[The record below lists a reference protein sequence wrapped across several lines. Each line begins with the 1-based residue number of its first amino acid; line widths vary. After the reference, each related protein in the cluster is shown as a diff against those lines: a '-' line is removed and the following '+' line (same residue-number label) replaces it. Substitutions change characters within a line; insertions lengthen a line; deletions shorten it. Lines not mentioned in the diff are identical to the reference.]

1 LIELWQEVFPLEHL
15 EEFLIDECPVLI
27 GITRLCYEEKDG
39 SVLSDYQ
46 FKSLLKGETFTRTP
60 NKVKCVKYEMLLN
73 ELVNFKEECDE
84 NEQALVSFLLFICGI
99 FLYFKEDKQAV
110 QRNIK
115 RSIDI
120 SLFLF

>member
-1 LIELWQEVFPLEHL
+1 MIERWQQVFPLEHL

-27 GITRLCYEEKDG
+27 GITRLFYEEKDG

-46 FKSLLKGETFTRTP
+46 FKSLLKGDTLTRTQ
-60 NKVKCVKYEMLLN
+60 NNVTREILLN

-99 FLYFKEDKQAV
+99 FSVF
-110 QRNIK
+110 
-115 RSIDI
+115 
-120 SLFLF
+120 